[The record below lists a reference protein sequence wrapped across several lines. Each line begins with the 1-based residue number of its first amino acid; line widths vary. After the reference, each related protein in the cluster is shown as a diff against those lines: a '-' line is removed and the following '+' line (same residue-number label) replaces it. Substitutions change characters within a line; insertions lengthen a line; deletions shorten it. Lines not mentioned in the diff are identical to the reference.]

1 MFGFLNLGLPG
12 LVLMA
17 SAIAH
22 FVYRR
27 PDGYWLWVIIF
38 LGPIG
43 SLVYLAVEALPEL
56 WDPGTFKFVGR
67 GRRAHELELTV
78 KQNPS
83 AGNYEE
89 LGQLYLD
96 QQKWARARQ
105 CFDAAINQRTDSVDP
120 FYRRA
125 IAAVELGD
133 FAAAQPDLERVV
145 GQRSDYDI
153 HRAAGLLAWV
163 YARTG
168 TDDKAETLF
177 RHALNAS
184 TLSETQYHY
193 VEFLAAC
200 GRVAEARDMA
210 QRILQKRAG
219 MPGFQRRHER
229 PWFRQ
234 TRALLARLPKP

>member
-1 MFGFLNLGLPG
+1 MFGFFNLGLPG

-17 SAIAH
+17 AALAH
-22 FVYRR
+22 FFSRR

-56 WDPGTFKFVGR
+56 RDPGAFKFVGR
-67 GRRAHELELTV
+67 NRRTRELEIAV
-78 KQNPS
+78 QQNPS

-96 QQKWARARQ
+96 QGKWARARQ
-105 CFDAAINQRTDSVDP
+105 CFDASIQQRTDSVDP

-133 FAAAQPDLERVV
+133 FTAAQADLERVV
-145 GQRSDYDI
+145 TERSDYDI
-153 HRAAGLLAWV
+153 HRAAGLLAWT

-168 TDDKAETLF
+168 ADEKAETLF
-177 RHALNAS
+177 RYALGAS
-184 TLSETQYHY
+184 TLTETQFHFA
-193 VEFLAAC
+193 EFLAAR
-200 GRVAEARDMA
+200 GRRAEAREMA
-210 QRILQKRAG
+210 ERILHKRAS

-229 PWFRQ
+229 AWFRQ
-234 TRALLARLPKP
+234 TRALLARLSK